1 MTVHYWDALPR
12 LIVHKLKND
21 PQYIYLFSDLNRKMS
36 KLNLINGLNE
46 SPTVLFIEKIIHK
59 LDLDDI
65 VPLCTPLLTKK

>member
-1 MTVHYWDALPR
+1 
-12 LIVHKLKND
+12 
-21 PQYIYLFSDLNRKMS
+21 MS

-65 VPLCTPLLTKK
+65 VPLCVHLYLQKSDP

>member
-46 SPTVLFIEKIIHK
+46 KPDRPFHRKNN
-59 LDLDDI
+59 
-65 VPLCTPLLTKK
+65 P

>member
-1 MTVHYWDALPR
+1 MIVHYWDALPR

-46 SPTVLFIEKIIHK
+46 KPDRPFHR
-59 LDLDDI
+59 
-65 VPLCTPLLTKK
+65 KK

>member
-21 PQYIYLFSDLNRKMS
+21 PQYIYLFSDLIRKMS

-46 SPTVLFIEKIIHK
+46 SPTVLFIEKNN
-59 LDLDDI
+59 
-65 VPLCTPLLTKK
+65 P